1 MIYKTAVI
9 TVSDKGFAGK
19 REDITGAEL
28 KKMINA
34 HENYEIVITEIVPDE
49 RFVIAEKLRE
59 ITDNGKADLIITNGG
74 TGFSV
79 RDVTPEAT
87 LDVIEREARGIAEY
101 MRMQSMNI
109 TKRAMLSR
117 GICGIRK
124 QTIILNLPGS
134 PKGACEN
141 LGFVIDTLIHALDIV
156 KGNTFECA
164 RK

>member
-1 MIYKTAVI
+1 MYKVAII
-9 TVSDKGFAGK
+9 TVSDKGFAGQ

-28 KKMINA
+28 QKMVDA
-34 HENYEIVITEIVPDE
+34 DKNYCTVLKEIIPDE
-49 RFVIAEKLRE
+49 RIIIADKLKNIADRG
-59 ITDNGKADLIITNGG
+59 DADLILTNGG
-74 TGFSV
+74 TGFSE

-87 LDVIEREARGIAEY
+87 LDVIEREARGIAGY

-117 GICGIRK
+117 SVCGIRK
-124 QTIILNLPGS
+124 KSVIVNLPGS

-141 LGFVIDTLIHALDIV
+141 FGFVMDTLVHALDIL
-156 KGNTFECA
+156 KGNASECA